1 MALFG
6 TLFKACVA
14 ALLLALPAAA
24 QAEAAEFSVRR
35 GLNLDQWVTWPQEPS
50 WGEPDVLDPYPEWRK
65 FVSTDDLAA
74 LKAAGFDFLRMPV
87 DPAPFLSPRTEAFRE
102 RLFEDVLES
111 ARMINRAGLKVVV
124 DMHLIHSEGPAAG
137 MERILSEETAF
148 EAYLDLV
155 RRMARMLSREPADQ
169 VAFELM
175 NEPGTECDADGAA
188 ALRERQKRLH
198 AAARAAATRLTLVLT
213 GGCMSS
219 ADGLAEVDPDDYPDD
234 NVIWTFHSYEPFL
247 LTHQGATWA
256 GDFVRYVTGLP
267 FPIDSVPRDELEA
280 AMERVRERIRA
291 EAPAA
296 RRAGML
302 SYFDEQM
309 SLIDTPRKLETAMA
323 RPFETIIDWA
333 ARNRI
338 AADRILLGEFGMIR
352 QEYGQDFQVPPA
364 ARAAYSEKMIAHAEK
379 AGFAWSM
386 WSYGGAFGVVDE
398 FDGRKA
404 EPDVME
410 MVRGL
415 KR

>member
-14 ALLLALPAAA
+14 ALFLALPVVA
-24 QAEAAEFSVRR
+24 QADAAEFSARR

-65 FVSTDDLAA
+65 FVSADDLAA
-74 LKAAGFDFLRMPV
+74 LKDAGFDFLRMPV

-102 RLFEDVLES
+102 RLFDDVLES

-124 DMHLIHSEGPAAG
+124 DMHLIHSEGPAVG
-137 MERILSEETAF
+137 MQKVLGEDLAF
-148 EAYLDLV
+148 ETYLDVV
-155 RRMARMLSREPADQ
+155 RRMARTLSREPADK

-188 ALRERQKRLH
+188 AWRERQRRLH
-198 AAARAAATRLTLVLT
+198 AAARASATRLTLVLT

-219 ADGLAEVDPDDYPDD
+219 ADGLAQVDPSDYPDE
-234 NVIWTFHSYEPFL
+234 NVIWTFHSYDPFL

-256 GDFVRYVTGLP
+256 GDFIRYVTGLP
-267 FPIDSVPRDELEA
+267 FPVDSVTRTELEA
-280 AMERVRERIRA
+280 ATERVRERIRA
-291 EAPAA
+291 EAPAS
-296 RRAGML
+296 RRDDMI
-302 SYFDEQM
+302 SYLDEQI
-309 SLIDTPRKLETAMA
+309 SLIDTPEKLDAAMDE
-323 RPFETIIDWA
+323 PFGTVGAWA
-333 ARNRI
+333 ARNGI
-338 AADRILLGEFGMIR
+338 AAERILLGEFGMIR
-352 QEYGQDFQVPPA
+352 QEYGQDFRVPPA
-364 ARAAYSEKMIAHAEK
+364 ARAAYYDEMIARAEK

-398 FDGRKA
+398 FEGRKA